1 MIHSFYVKVASYIA
15 ISVRAKAN
23 ANLVNQI
30 IKSLMDF
37 VGVKGDILTIKNNA
51 RNAPKIV
58 WIVKMQTNVLSV
70 TQNMIYKMDYVLKGI
85 AQKFGLLFWAWFWV
99 YC

>member
-1 MIHSFYVKVASYIA
+1 MILPLSVSNVRKDIIIMIHSFYVKVASYIA

-37 VGVKGDILTIKNNA
+37 VGVKRDILTIKNNA

-58 WIVKMQTNVLSV
+58 
-70 TQNMIYKMDYVLKGI
+70 
-85 AQKFGLLFWAWFWV
+85 
-99 YC
+99 